1 MARRVKC
8 FITGEYGDSDH
19 FVKIGKHYY
28 KSQEVYDEDKRLK
41 QQRKDLIDYICRT
54 FLGYGEG
61 QPFPTY
67 LGKRLKKLEYYDD
80 AVILETFKQYAN
92 DIRYWLSNK
101 SFDSE
106 FGKVSYM
113 FAIVEGHIAD
123 VNRKYITK
131 ERAEKSELSK
141 NNSNVQDFDNPNLSG
156 ISKSKSK
163 NLSAFLDGD
172 DL

>member
-1 MARRVKC
+1 MARKVKC

-19 FVKIGKHYY
+19 FIKIGKHYY
-28 KSQEVYDEDKRLK
+28 RSQEVYDEDKRLK

-61 QPFPTY
+61 QPFPAS
-67 LGKRLKKLEYYDD
+67 LGKKLKKLEYYDN
-80 AVILETFKQYAN
+80 AVVLETFKQCAN
-92 DIRYWLSNK
+92 DIKYWLSNK

-113 FAIVEGHIAD
+113 FAIVEGRIAD
-123 VNRKYITK
+123 VNRKYIAK
-131 ERAEKSELSK
+131 ERDRESELSK
-141 NNSNVQDFDNPNLSG
+141 NTNDIQDFDNPNLSG